1 MTAASEPVTSVPP
14 EIQIYMQ
21 LNPNPR
27 DYPFF
32 YLLSLSFRLFFFISH
47 YHFSFPNKVVSINYW
62 ICLEMTTIHP
72 KLPNLAGAPGHLGP
86 SRAVKWKR
94 AQAHWNSPPDTQK
107 WKYCNQHPIICTCVI
122 SGKNKRQKKNSPKI
136 VLLMV
141 TPQFPLSLEWIPA
154 PPSLFFNQP
163 LGLPWLH

>member
-1 MTAASEPVTSVPP
+1 MKVFKTFNSEFYNESF
-14 EIQIYMQ
+14 INHLKGMQ
-21 LNPNPR
+21 K
-27 DYPFF
+27 
-32 YLLSLSFRLFFFISH
+32 FIAQ
-47 YHFSFPNKVVSINYW
+47 

-122 SGKNKRQKKNSPKI
+122 SGKNKRQKKKKC
-136 VLLMV
+136 
-141 TPQFPLSLEWIPA
+141 LSLLSVKRMFFLEFSWSIFKVILWMSSFFEHLNREESMGNDSKWNKFRVWI
-154 PPSLFFNQP
+154 FFVT
-163 LGLPWLH
+163 LYFCVFWI